1 MSNDV
6 ILLVDDNRDD
16 VLLMRCALRRAG
28 FQNPVAVAQDG
39 KEAID
44 YLRGS
49 GKHKDREANP
59 LPLLAMVETRL
70 PRLDGFEVIR
80 WIREHDWLQD
90 LPVIAMTGARRD
102 VVGAQRAF
110 DLGANF
116 WIEKPL
122 GYAELVS
129 LLNDELSMWL
139 PHVSA
144 AA

>member
-6 ILLVDDNRDD
+6 ILIVDDNRDD

-28 FQNPVAVAQDG
+28 IENPVTVAQDG

-49 GKHKDREANP
+49 GKYADREANP
-59 LPLLAMVETRL
+59 LPLLALVETRL

-80 WIREHDWLQD
+80 WIREHDSLREM
-90 LPVIAMTGARRD
+90 PVIGMTGARRD
-102 VVGAQRAF
+102 VKAAQRAF

-122 GYAELVS
+122 GYGELVS
-129 LLNDELSMWL
+129 LIKSELVLWL
-139 PHVSA
+139 PTVCA